1 MPVCTAVYPW
11 PFWLKAFWLK
21 SLLMLE
27 SCRLLARPVHAC
39 GAMAA
44 DVKLPLAALGLSMLP
59 QLEASHF
66 TILRMVSAFWQ
77 LACQP
82 LLVPATPRSCTTKES
97 VTDCTTSTLTISLHE
112 ALFPGEIGV
121 AVQPTV
127 KTFEKPHEETFEK
140 PYEKPDESSY
150 EDSWPALGGALPCPQ
165 DRAAEESEAHPEEVA
180 LPPVAGSCPQCV

>member
-1 MPVCTAVYPW
+1 
-11 PFWLKAFWLK
+11 
-21 SLLMLE
+21 
-27 SCRLLARPVHAC
+27 
-39 GAMAA
+39 MAA

-59 QLEASHF
+59 QLVASHF

-112 ALFPGEIGV
+112 ALFPGETGV

-150 EDSWPALGGALPCPQ
+150 EDSWPALGAPSPARRTAPLKKAKRIQKKLHCPPLQ
-165 DRAAEESEAHPEEVA
+165 AVA
-180 LPPVAGSCPQCV
+180 RSAFNELRVKSTEGRFCGPPVAGCRPQRR